1 MIGGKLLARGSSTCV
16 FSPGLPCNFGS
27 KVDNKKISKII
38 YSDKSKILYDREKE
52 INSLI
57 KKIKGYKKWCIIF
70 DEYCKAPP
78 YKILESYDYLGMK
91 ECVNKK
97 VSLPLFENNS
107 MMLNGLNGG
116 DTLLNYFKN
125 NFSNVTDGK
134 LLEKKFLELMKMMR
148 PLFVGL
154 VELSKNKICH
164 NDIKYNN
171 IVYKNKRSGFKFID
185 FGLSTVYKD
194 KDSFKRRSLK
204 EFSTSRL
211 YVFYPIE
218 YIYYFNDYK
227 LLDKE
232 MNKKRKNSDIIS
244 NIYKIFNLN
253 LDDIRQDTIYRLSK
267 SRINLEELIK
277 KIDIYSLGIQIP
289 LLFIQYSNNINPH
302 ENNKVIQDFYFL
314 FKEMC
319 QPFASN
325 RITPE
330 KALERLDILLNNNV
344 SKKRKKK
351 KTKNNKKTKK
361 KKK

>member
-1 MIGGKLLARGSSTCV
+1 
-16 FSPGLPCNFGS
+16 
-27 KVDNKKISKII
+27 
-38 YSDKSKILYDREKE
+38 
-52 INSLI
+52 
-57 KKIKGYKKWCIIF
+57 
-70 DEYCKAPP
+70 
-78 YKILESYDYLGMK
+78 
-91 ECVNKK
+91 
-97 VSLPLFENNS
+97 
-107 MMLNGLNGG
+107 
-116 DTLLNYFKN
+116 
-125 NFSNVTDGK
+125 
-134 LLEKKFLELMKMMR
+134 
-148 PLFVGL
+148 
-154 VELSKNKICH
+154 
-164 NDIKYNN
+164 
-171 IVYKNKRSGFKFID
+171 
-185 FGLSTVYKD
+185 
-194 KDSFKRRSLK
+194 
-204 EFSTSRL
+204 
-211 YVFYPIE
+211 
-218 YIYYFNDYK
+218 
-227 LLDKE
+227 

-289 LLFIQYSNNINPH
+289 LLFVQYSNNINPH